1 MQLTKWRFGGT
12 KRIKKN
18 RYKLSLLTFTL
29 ITGAAL
35 LQTRDYPAMAV
46 TGWNTIIFNLLSV
59 VLFLFPCALVA
70 AELATGWPG
79 EGGVYKWVKEA
90 FGEHWGFTA
99 SWLQWFQM
107 TIAFVTILAFIAGV
121 LSYIFNPALADNK
134 LFIFLIVILVWWG
147 VTFVD
152 LRGLRTSS
160 WISSIFLILGVFLP
174 MVLLIVG
181 GLTYIAS
188 GPPINLTLHPTWKD
202 LIPNLTNFRSL
213 VLLVTF
219 TFTYTGIEV
228 TSAHAEDMK
237 DVHRDYPLGV
247 FIIGAIAALGSIV
260 GSLIVGQVLPVEN
273 LVLTAGMMQTY
284 ENIFSWFG
292 FEWIMPVIAILI
304 AIGSIG
310 KITTWV
316 LGPVRGL
323 GRAAREGLLPPIL
336 QKHNDVGVPVNL
348 LILQAIF
355 VTIWGLIF
363 LLLPGGVNSGFWMLL
378 ALTTTV
384 YIVMYILM
392 YLAAI
397 KLRYSQSN
405 VKREFKIPG
414 GKAGMWVISGWG
426 IVSMIIIFILAL
438 FPPTQSSIE
447 SIGIIPFEVLMIAG
461 TIAVVL
467 VPQLIYWQ
475 RKPSWIPNEQSKEK

>member
-1 MQLTKWRFGGT
+1 
-12 KRIKKN
+12 
-18 RYKLSLLTFTL
+18 
-29 ITGAAL
+29 
-35 LQTRDYPAMAV
+35 MAV
-46 TGWNTIIFNLLSV
+46 TGWNTIVFNLLA
-59 VLFLFPCALVA
+59 VLMFLFPCALVA

-79 EGGVYKWVKEA
+79 EGGVYRWIKEA

-107 TIAFVTILAFIAGV
+107 TIAFVTILAFIGGV
-121 LSYIFNPALADNK
+121 LSYVFNPALADNK
-134 LFIFLIVILVWWG
+134 LFIFLIIILVWWG
-147 VTFVD
+147 VTVVD

-160 WISSIFLILGVFLP
+160 WISSIFLVLGVFLP
-174 MVLLIVG
+174 MTILMVG

-188 GPPINLTLHPTWKD
+188 GAPINLTIHPTWND
-202 LIPNLTNFRSL
+202 LIPNLTNIRSL

-219 TFTYTGIEV
+219 TFTYTGIEF

-237 DVHRDYPLGV
+237 NIHRDYPLGI
-247 FIIGAIAALGSIV
+247 FIIGGIAAISSII
-260 GSLIVGQVLPVEN
+260 GSLIVGQILPVEK
-273 LVLTAGMMQTY
+273 LVLTAGLMQTY

-292 FEWIMPVIAILI
+292 FSWIIPIIAVLI

-323 GRAAREGLLPPIL
+323 GRAARKGLLPPIL
-336 QKHNDVGVPVNL
+336 QKNNNAGVPVNL

-363 LLLPGGVNSGFWMLL
+363 LLLPGGVNSAFWMLL

-384 YIVMYILM
+384 YIVMYVLM

-414 GKAGMWVISGWG
+414 GKVGMWAISGWG
-426 IVSMIIIFILAL
+426 IVSMIIIFVLAL
-438 FPPTQSSIE
+438 LPPSQSSVE
-447 SIGIIPFEVLMIAG
+447 SISLIVFEVLMIVG
-461 TIAVVL
+461 TITVVL
-467 VPQLIYWQ
+467 IPQLIYWQ
-475 RKPSWIPNEQSKEK
+475 RKPSWVPKKQTKEK